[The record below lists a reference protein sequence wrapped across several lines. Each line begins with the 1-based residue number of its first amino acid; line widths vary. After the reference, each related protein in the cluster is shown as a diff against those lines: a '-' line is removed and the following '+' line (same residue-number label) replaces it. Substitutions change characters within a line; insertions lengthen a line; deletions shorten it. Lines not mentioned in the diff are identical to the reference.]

1 MAKQLI
7 GTNGDEFY
15 KHPYKIAWGFYCRD
29 NMKNEN
35 TNYSEKT
42 NYINRYGK
50 NVEANKIYYVK
61 DNPILDRLLTIL
73 KKRYSDIE
81 YRGIVINK
89 KVYPNIVKRNE
100 NYCKNIFT
108 KYLKC

>member
-1 MAKQLI
+1 MRTLI
-7 GTNGDEFY
+7 IVRKLIISIDTE
-15 KHPYKIAWGFYCRD
+15 
-29 NMKNEN
+29 
-35 TNYSEKT
+35 
-42 NYINRYGK
+42 K

-100 NYCKNIFT
+100 NYCKNIIT